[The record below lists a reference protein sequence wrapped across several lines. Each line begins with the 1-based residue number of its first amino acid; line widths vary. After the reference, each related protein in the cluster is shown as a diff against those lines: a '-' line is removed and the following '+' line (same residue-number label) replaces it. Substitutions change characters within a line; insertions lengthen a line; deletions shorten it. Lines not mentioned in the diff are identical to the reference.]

1 MSLGTRFW
9 LILLAASA
17 SAIEPAGNAEL
28 LKVKRI
34 HVERLSGGETAAH
47 LRDMII
53 ASLEKLRYFRITEDP
68 QRADA
73 VLRGSAE
80 DLVFTDTFQTSESV
94 DARTSIGLGSGGS
107 RSTTSRRG
115 IYGNAGIGSNESTRI
130 SERKHEAAAS
140 VRLVTPDGD
149 VIWSTTQE
157 SLGAKFK
164 GASADVAEKIARQL
178 NADIEKARR
187 GASHPKD
194 ANTLP
199 R

>member
-1 MSLGTRFW
+1 MKLLPF
-9 LILLAASA
+9 LLAASA
-17 SAIEPAGNAEL
+17 AAIEPAQQAEL
-28 LKVKRI
+28 LKIKRI

-53 ASLEKLRYFRITEDP
+53 ASIEKLKTYRITEDP
-68 QRADA
+68 ERADA

-80 DLVFTDTFQTSESV
+80 DLVFTDTFQTSEGIN
-94 DARTSIGLGSGGS
+94 ARTAIGLGSGGRAS
-107 RSTTSRRG
+107 TSRRG
-115 IYGNAGIGSNESTRI
+115 VYGNAGVGSNESTRI

-140 VRLVTPDGD
+140 VRLVTPAGD

-164 GASADVAEKIARQL
+164 GASADVADKIARQL
-178 NADIEKARR
+178 NADLEKARR
-187 GASHPKD
+187 DASPPASPAKD
-194 ANTLP
+194 ANALP